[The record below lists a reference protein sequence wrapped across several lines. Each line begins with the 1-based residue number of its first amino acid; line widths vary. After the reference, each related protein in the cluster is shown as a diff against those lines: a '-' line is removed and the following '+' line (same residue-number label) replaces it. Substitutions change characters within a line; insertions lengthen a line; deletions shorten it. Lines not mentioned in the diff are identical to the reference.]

1 MLSQAISHDN
11 RDKKL
16 TSRIS
21 EQSESRPSDGN
32 MTNPANNSI
41 QAIPE
46 VDASFEYK
54 KILTKDPAKIIKT
67 PPILR
72 NVFDL
77 FEYLVLEIVLEL
89 LIFHD
94 IIQMK

>member
-1 MLSQAISHDN
+1 
-11 RDKKL
+11 
-16 TSRIS
+16 
-21 EQSESRPSDGN
+21 

-67 PPILR
+67 PPIT
-72 NVFDL
+72 D
-77 FEYLVLEIVLEL
+77 
-89 LIFHD
+89 
-94 IIQMK
+94 KKP